1 MDRMTE
7 TLPDSFDNE
16 QPDLPTLAV
25 DPDPEVT
32 ADGQVGPKYPAAPTG
47 DGLDHDGSTP
57 SGEDA

>member
-1 MDRMTE
+1 MTE
-7 TLPDSFDNE
+7 HLPDSFDNE

-32 ADGQVGPKYPAAPTG
+32 DDGRVGSKYPADLTR
-47 DGLDHDGSTP
+47 DGSDEHDGGTP

>member
-1 MDRMTE
+1 MSD
-7 TLPDSFDNE
+7 TLPDSFDNA

-32 ADGQVGPKYPAAPTG
+32 EDGQVGRKYPADLTQ
-47 DGLDHDGSTP
+47 DGRSDDDAEP